1 MKKFIPLLSA
11 YFFIALSCQKSV
23 SDSSLDNGT
32 ADADSLIVPGDTITY
47 EIITADPN
55 GWGGIWNEPDGTVG
69 CNPLDSINFGSPVY
83 YQTGWRRSFVCP
95 STPFQAFISAAS
107 RLYDEDITANLY
119 KNGKL
124 IKSVTNDAMK
134 GVTKL
139 LETVNTDTLIGTA
152 SDPILTYE
160 VLISDEDTT
169 QFEHDAWLGQW
180 NLPDGKV
187 NDFNKPNSTM
197 LYALPSGWRYTFK
210 PDHLPFTMYLAGSP
224 YTFDG
229 ATITINFY
237 VNGHLAKTIST
248 RNFICCNT
256 YVVQ

>member
-1 MKKFIPLLSA
+1 MKRIFAFVSA
-11 YFFIALSCQKSV
+11 YCFILLSCQKSV
-23 SDSSLDNGT
+23 SDSSQDSGT
-32 ADADSLIVPGDTITY
+32 ADADSLIAAGDTITY

-69 CNPLDSINFGSPVY
+69 SNPVDSITYGSPIY
-83 YQTGWRRSFVCP
+83 YQSGWRHSFICP

-139 LETVNTDTLIGTA
+139 LVSVNTDTLVGTP
-152 SDPILTYE
+152 SDPVLTYE
-160 VLISDEDTT
+160 VLIIDADTA
-169 QFEHDAWLGQW
+169 QFEPDAWLGQW

-187 NDFNKPNSTM
+187 NDFNKPFSTM
-197 LYALPSGWRYTFK
+197 WYALPSGWRYTFK
-210 PDHLPFTMYLAGSP
+210 PHQLPFTMFLSGSP
-224 YTFDG
+224 YTFEA
-229 ATITINFY
+229 ATMIINFY
-237 VNGHLAKTIST
+237 VNGQLVKTTST